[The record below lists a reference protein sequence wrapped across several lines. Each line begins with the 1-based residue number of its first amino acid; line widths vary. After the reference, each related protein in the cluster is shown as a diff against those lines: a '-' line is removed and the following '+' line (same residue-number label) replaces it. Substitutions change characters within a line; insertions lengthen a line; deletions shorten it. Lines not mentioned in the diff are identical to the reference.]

1 MKKLACLLA
10 SVFLACGAPALADEF
25 KNVKCGADIPKALI
39 GQRSANERIM
49 VTEGK
54 YRSLGLKHLG
64 ADETSDQ
71 LSSINWLIC
80 GAEYI
85 MLVDRKGLV
94 RDAIA
99 FPSHSKTSPAFSS
112 YCKLNG
118 KELPDIFVGVLNA
131 EGAGDQLPAL
141 HLWKIDLKAREVQSI
156 PSTAASELMEISRV
170 SLSPSSAAPPGIR

>member
-1 MKKLACLLA
+1 MKKLAWLLA
-10 SVFLACGAPALADEF
+10 SIWFACATPALADEF
-25 KNVKCGADIPKALI
+25 KNVKCGADIPKAMI
-39 GQRSANERIM
+39 GQRSSNERIV

-94 RDAIA
+94 RDAMA
-99 FPSHSKTSPAFSS
+99 FPPHSKKSPAFSS

-131 EGAGDQLPAL
+131 EVAGDQLPAL
-141 HLWKIDLKAREVQSI
+141 SVWKINLKGAKFVKA
-156 PSTAASELMEISRV
+156 STDGLRC
-170 SLSPSSAAPPGIR
+170 PRSAIYTVDGGL